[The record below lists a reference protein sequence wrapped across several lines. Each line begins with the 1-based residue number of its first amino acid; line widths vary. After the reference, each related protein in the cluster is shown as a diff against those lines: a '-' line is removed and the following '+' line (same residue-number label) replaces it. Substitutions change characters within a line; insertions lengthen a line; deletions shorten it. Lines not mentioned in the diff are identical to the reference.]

1 MTTIEN
7 LLEKL
12 EGVEVHTAGTGT
24 IYVYHNGL
32 KVRIS
37 DHERNYGAPNRGV
50 DKCFY
55 TQDACGTKFDIY
67 NIVEQVA
74 EYLNIEI
81 KGPLKGMMTRKFNQE
96 MKTAEKL
103 YQYKV
108 TEEQERAELQAKRE
122 IESNKLKVVI
132 TTNKSEVENILF
144 EAEEYG
150 DLASNGKKRRERTR
164 KYFKRVFVERFGFDP
179 IFSEVKKMLEN
190 K

>member
-1 MTTIEN
+1 
-7 LLEKL
+7 
-12 EGVEVHTAGTGT
+12 
-24 IYVYHNGL
+24 
-32 KVRIS
+32 
-37 DHERNYGAPNRGV
+37 
-50 DKCFY
+50 
-55 TQDACGTKFDIY
+55 
-67 NIVEQVA
+67 
-74 EYLNIEI
+74 
-81 KGPLKGMMTRKFNQE
+81 MTRKFNQE